1 MFAAVLLGKCVL
13 QKLKE
18 TKKTYEV
25 QPEIYGNGKHQKE
38 TLSSGLFFLRSLN
51 KRCQKIEIKI
61 Q

>member
-1 MFAAVLLGKCVL
+1 MFAAVLRKVCTSKVKG
-13 QKLKE
+13 

-25 QPEIYGNGKHQKE
+25 HPEIYGNGKHQKE

>member
-13 QKLKE
+13 QKLKG

-25 QPEIYGNGKHQKE
+25 QPEIYDNGKHQKW
-38 TLSSGLFFLRSLN
+38 SIFLRSLN